1 MLAFLSGLFE
11 TRAFTARWRC
21 GNFSEL
27 LGWTHIVADL
37 LIFAAYAA
45 IPIAI
50 AVFVFRRKDVAFPK
64 LTWLFAAFILSCG
77 LVHLVEASLFYWPWY
92 RFSGL
97 LKVVTAVTSWVTV
110 LALVRQLPRA
120 VALPGV
126 KGLEGRLGDEI
137 EERLRA
143 EEEVRRLNRDLAH
156 RVGELEALLEV
167 LPIGIG
173 IATDA
178 EGRDIRTNRAFAE
191 LLRID
196 PSANASLG
204 APPGEAPVHFRV
216 LQRGR
221 VLSPDELPIQLAAA
235 QNTIIRDYEEEIL
248 FDDGRSVHVLG
259 YAAPLHDDQGRV
271 RGAVGGFVDITA
283 RRQAEEDRR
292 VVEGRLQ
299 EMQKVES
306 LGILAGGVAHDFNNL
321 LTGIMGNAGLARL
334 EVRDDS
340 PIASYLDHIEK
351 SSTRAADLC
360 RQMLAYSGR
369 GRFMI
374 KTVDI
379 GELIEDAVGLVR
391 RSFFGKVRVVR
402 DIGRE
407 VPKVRVDP
415 TQIQQVVM
423 NLLINAGEAIGER
436 EGEILVRTRRI
447 RAVRGSFDRWKHYTE
462 MPEGD
467 YVQLEVVDQGCGM
480 TPETLARVFDPFFS
494 TKFTGRGLG
503 LAAVLGIVR
512 GHKGAIAVESE
523 IGRGTTFR
531 VALPAATENV
541 ADTKIVPT
549 PSPEFIGRGR
559 VLVVDDEETSR
570 EVTSRMLSTFGFETT
585 SLSSGVEAVDFLR
598 ADPQRFGLV
607 ILDLTMPVMDGVET
621 FRAMKKIAPNLR
633 VILMSGYNEQ
643 EAVQRFSGQGL
654 AAFIQKPFKLQ
665 ELRELLRSVA
675 T

>member
-1 MLAFLSGLFE
+1 MRAFFTGIFD
-11 TRAFTARWRC
+11 TRGFTARWRC
-21 GNFSEL
+21 GNFSDL

-45 IPIAI
+45 IPLAI

-64 LTWLFAAFILSCG
+64 LSWLFAAFILSCG
-77 LVHLVEASLFYWPWY
+77 IVHLVEASLFYWPWY
-92 RFSGL
+92 RFSGVLKL
-97 LKVVTAVTSWVTV
+97 LTAVTSWATV
-110 LALVRQLPRA
+110 IGLVRQLPRA

-143 EEEVRRLNRDLAH
+143 EEKVRRLNRDLAH

-167 LPIGIG
+167 LPIGVG
-173 IATDA
+173 IAKDPN
-178 EGRDIRTNRAFAE
+178 GRDIRTNRAFAE

-196 PSANASLG
+196 QSANASLG
-204 APPGEAPVHFRV
+204 APPGEAPIHFRV
-216 LQRGR
+216 LHQGR
-221 VLSPDELPIQLAAA
+221 VLAPDELPIQVAAA
-235 QNTIIRDYEEEIL
+235 QNKIVRDFEEEVL

-259 YAAPLHDDQGRV
+259 YAAPLHDDQGNV

-283 RRQAEEDRR
+283 RRQAEDDRR

-299 EMQKVES
+299 EIQKVES

-334 EVRDDS
+334 EVSDDS
-340 PIASYLDHIEK
+340 PTAPYLDQIEK
-351 SSTRAADLC
+351 ASTRAADLC

-379 GELIEDAVGLVR
+379 GELIDEAVGLVR
-391 RSFFGKVRVVR
+391 RSFLAKVRVVR
-402 DIGRE
+402 DFGRGI
-407 VPKVRVDP
+407 PKVRVDP
-415 TQIQQVVM
+415 TQIEQVIM

-436 EGEILVRTRRI
+436 EGEILVRTRRL
-447 RAVRGSFDRWKHYTE
+447 RAERGSFDRWKHYTE

-480 TPETLARVFDPFFS
+480 TPDILARVFDPFFS

-523 IGRGTTFR
+523 VGRGTMFR
-531 VALPAATENV
+531 VALPAVKDDV
-541 ADTKIVPT
+541 ADQRSVPT
-549 PSPEFIGRGR
+549 TSSPFVGRGR
-559 VLVVDDEETSR
+559 ILVVDDEETSR
-570 EVTSRMLSTFGFETT
+570 DVTSRMLSTFGFETT
-585 SLSSGVEAVDFLR
+585 SLASGVEAVELLR

-621 FRAMKKIAPNLR
+621 FHALRKIAPDLR

-643 EAVQRFSGQGL
+643 EALQRFSGQGL
-654 AAFIQKPFKLQ
+654 AAFIQKPFKLP